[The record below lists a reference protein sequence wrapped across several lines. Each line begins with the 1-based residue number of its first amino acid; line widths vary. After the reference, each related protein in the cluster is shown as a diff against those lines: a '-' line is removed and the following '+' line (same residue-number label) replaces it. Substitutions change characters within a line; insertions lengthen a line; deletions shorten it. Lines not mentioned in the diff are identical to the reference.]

1 MHDLCV
7 LPSHQRVRRPL
18 GKLLTVLP
26 LSVATLP
33 LHGQQFNPLEPNGS
47 VEALNV
53 FNRVNV
59 QDIDQVYGAGEFAG
73 PSPISAGDGVSS
85 PANLTFGTVTFAGA
99 ARQIQLSLNLKF

>member
-59 QDIDQVYGAGEFAG
+59 QDIDQVYGAADFLG
-73 PSPISAGDGVSS
+73 PVPRQYGDKIGSPEN
-85 PANLTFGTVTFAGA
+85 PTFATPNFTGT
-99 ARQIQLSLNLKF
+99 ARQLQASLRFNF